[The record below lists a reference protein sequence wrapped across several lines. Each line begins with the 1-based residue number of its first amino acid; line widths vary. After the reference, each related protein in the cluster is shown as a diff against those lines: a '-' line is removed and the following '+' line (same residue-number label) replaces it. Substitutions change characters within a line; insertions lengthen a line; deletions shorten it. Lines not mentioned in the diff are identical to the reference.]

1 MEEARGFGG
10 LVLQCS
16 PALLIVVF
24 ALPKGVAQLSQRAV
38 QAALAIRQLGRA
50 ARFTDGARCPEVRLG
65 VHVGAVLVEGQAQD
79 LRTRLVAVGET
90 LALPVRLLGQAGL
103 AEILVSP
110 EVGQL
115 LQGWAVLKA
124 REWRLRVGGLE
135 RLGAYA
141 VVSLG

>member
-1 MEEARGFGG
+1 
-10 LVLQCS
+10 
-16 PALLIVVF
+16 VVF
-24 ALPKGVAQLSQRAV
+24 ALPEGVAQLSQRAV

-50 ARFTDGARCPEVRLG
+50 ARFTDGARCPEVRIG